1 MILRR
6 SFPKVYELEQLAEK
20 AEIIQQETQRDGW
33 YLFHTNRPAERCSKE
48 EVWGH
53 YQGVLAVEEAFY
65 QLKSHLEVRWQS
77 VTIEQTTISRHVL
90 HAQIWRVILPENRNW
105 EDPRTTGKEGTQMQL
120 ALWLQGTLFQDLS
133 YFVFLVFRGFKC
145 RVLQSFQPVSQ

>member
-48 EVWGH
+48 EVG
-53 YQGVLAVEEAFY
+53 GITRAC
-65 QLKSHLEVRWQS
+65 
-77 VTIEQTTISRHVL
+77 
-90 HAQIWRVILPENRNW
+90 WR
-105 EDPRTTGKEGTQMQL
+105 
-120 ALWLQGTLFQDLS
+120 
-133 YFVFLVFRGFKC
+133 
-145 RVLQSFQPVSQ
+145 